1 MRGRSRRPPSR
12 ACHRGGAPSATRA
25 ECRDRD
31 AGVARDSG
39 WRRPGGSAERQPRS
53 ARRRRPTSSCS
64 TPHDR
69 HSHKDRERPPPGRA
83 TPHSSYAPS
92 LNGRRGGCAVART
105 VMECA
110 PSVLSSPPA
119 ARAMRSRRRRAP
131 RHTTP
136 APSPDAAA
144 SSGGSVRRMAK
155 VGNAH
160 RATTTVYGPWVSPR
174 RAAGWQRSTPGRGGA
189 PPRPRQLG
197 GMGTR
202 WGSTASSEHARRR
215 GLARGTG
222 RLCQLGGG
230 GTLAAGGSAWR
241 RAVSAPRAQ
250 IASAP
255 RPAAGG
261 GSRGGGG
268 GRRDPHRGSGV

>member
-197 GMGTR
+197 GMG
-202 WGSTASSEHARRR
+202 GYAVGEHRLERARQAAWAGPRDRAAVSAGRRR
-215 GLARGTG
+215 HA
-222 RLCQLGGG
+222 GGG
-230 GTLAAGGSAWR
+230 GVRLAARGLGPAG
-241 RAVSAPRAQ
+241 ADCE
-250 IASAP
+250 
-255 RPAAGG
+255 RPPSGC
-261 GSRGGGG
+261 RG
-268 GRRDPHRGSGV
+268 RL